1 MLSRHRRGYN
11 FQGDVSKDDVFR
23 VAESLRDSEFV
34 SSNLLSVNHYCCP
47 TKDSLIENGHT
58 PYSKSNFLQD
68 IAMNWNVI
76 PIVAG
81 LLIVSN
87 IFMTFAW
94 YGHLKDLASKPWYI
108 AVLVS
113 G

>member
-1 MLSRHRRGYN
+1 
-11 FQGDVSKDDVFR
+11 
-23 VAESLRDSEFV
+23 
-34 SSNLLSVNHYCCP
+34 
-47 TKDSLIENGHT
+47 
-58 PYSKSNFLQD
+58 
-68 IAMNWNVI
+68 MNWNVI

-113 G
+113 WLIAFSNTSFRSPPTDTAMPIILSSVN